1 MTANLAAWSSA
12 ATMTDQ
18 PPQHSHVCARCAH
31 IKQACDGGDP
41 CARCHR
47 LAIVCVAQGWGDLN
61 LLAKPLVRRA
71 HTGCRTCKK
80 RKRKCDEG
88 KPKCSDCVRLC
99 LECVY
104 TVPPRMS
111 ATRGQRLDHSHS
123 TSPREDCYLP
133 VPEDD
138 FSQACNNTPIATPA
152 MIFSPNAS
160 QHGISSPESGS
171 HTQKSCSSSSSVHTL
186 EDKELAG
193 GAPLYTSVSM
203 LPALT
208 KAEDKALF
216 NHYIHVTS
224 SVLWRRRDRDGHSNP
239 YLEHVLPLAIGD
251 ETVMHTV
258 LALSASQ
265 WVKAQPHLAYRLV
278 IHQSKATRQLADM
291 LSTFSEASA
300 DVALVCCLMMCI
312 TELYDGHSMG
322 WKNHLQGANRLLSA
336 AQRESPMLSV
346 QRVFYRRLYGF
357 LDSAATISTCE
368 PPLSEQADQVQ
379 CDGYNAVRDSM
390 PSQPDDPSI
399 YGIPRPLFH
408 LLDRVNELAHLRK
421 TRIDGDAEQA
431 FRTKAALTEDAI
443 EHWSFE
449 YGGFAPAVAKT
460 TDGSEEAR
468 HAATAFQRSLRLRL
482 HQIIH
487 GYNVADD
494 QVVEAVPHI
503 LQAVQNVRYGSALEG
518 CLLFPLVMAGGVCT
532 GYEDKLVIRDRLH
545 VMQRTCGFG
554 QISSALGLVEKVWER
569 REAANDVNT
578 IVNWARIR
586 YYEMNGLAIF

>member
-1 MTANLAAWSSA
+1 
-12 ATMTDQ
+12 
-18 PPQHSHVCARCAH
+18 
-31 IKQACDGGDP
+31 
-41 CARCHR
+41 
-47 LAIVCVAQGWGDLN
+47 
-61 LLAKPLVRRA
+61 
-71 HTGCRTCKK
+71 
-80 RKRKCDEG
+80 
-88 KPKCSDCVRLC
+88 
-99 LECVY
+99 
-104 TVPPRMS
+104 
-111 ATRGQRLDHSHS
+111 
-123 TSPREDCYLP
+123 
-133 VPEDD
+133 
-138 FSQACNNTPIATPA
+138 
-152 MIFSPNAS
+152 
-160 QHGISSPESGS
+160 
-171 HTQKSCSSSSSVHTL
+171 
-186 EDKELAG
+186 
-193 GAPLYTSVSM
+193 
-203 LPALT
+203 
-208 KAEDKALF
+208 
-216 NHYIHVTS
+216 
-224 SVLWRRRDRDGHSNP
+224 
-239 YLEHVLPLAIGD
+239 
-251 ETVMHTV
+251 MHTV
-258 LALSASQ
+258 LTLSASQ
-265 WVKAQPHLAYRLV
+265 WMKAQPHLAYRLV

-291 LSTFSEASA
+291 LPTFSEASA

-322 WKNHLQGANRLLSA
+322 WKNPLQGANRLLSV
-336 AQRESPMLSV
+336 AQRESSTLSV
-346 QRVFYRRLYGF
+346 QRAFYRRLYGF

-379 CDGYNAVRDSM
+379 CDGYNAVRESM
-390 PSQPDDPSI
+390 SSQPDDPSV

-408 LLDRVNELAHLRK
+408 LLDRVNDLAHLRK

-460 TDGSEEAR
+460 TYGSVEAR
-468 HAATAFQRSLRLRL
+468 HAATAFQWSLRLRL

-503 LQAVQNVRYGSALEG
+503 LQAVQNVRYGSPLEG

-532 GYEDKLVIRDRLH
+532 GYEDKLIIRDRLH

-569 REAANDVNT
+569 REATHEVDT